1 MAGSDEIT
9 TVELIQ
15 AQSIIRAAYYEILK
29 EREKVEYWVKRCLA
43 AEDYIIKTPY
53 DYSMDDDK
61 YRAYRIWRD
70 IKNGEAP

>member
-9 TVELIQ
+9 IEELIK

-43 AEDYIIKTPY
+43 AEDFIMNY
-53 DYSMDDDK
+53 DNTDETYAIYTS
-61 YRAYRIWRD
+61 WQD

>member
-9 TVELIQ
+9 TEELIQ
-15 AQSIIRAAYYEILK
+15 AQSIIRAAYDEILK

-43 AEDYIIKTPY
+43 AEELIFF
-53 DYSMDDDK
+53 DK
-61 YRAYRIWRD
+61 SQSASWELFDIWQD